1 MTERS
6 VVHSTFV
13 IERVYPATPEKVYFA
28 LSDPTA
34 KKRWFF
40 DPDNPMPSRHEM
52 DFRVGGKEVNAGCPS
67 DGQMHFYN
75 AIYYD
80 IVPNRRIVYSYELLF
95 GETRVSVSLATIEL
109 IAEGKGTRLILTEQ
123 GAFFDGIDSPA
134 TREHGTGELLDA
146 LGTALGAEGSGQSA
160 SRFGS

>member
-1 MTERS
+1 MPVRS

-13 IERVYPATPEKVYFA
+13 VERFYPVAPARVYFA
-28 LSDPTA
+28 LSDPDA

-67 DGQMHFYN
+67 DGQMHFFN
-75 AIYYD
+75 AVYQD

-109 IAEGKGTRLILTEQ
+109 IAEGGGTRLVMTEQ
-123 GAFFDGIDSPA
+123 GAFLDGHDTPDI
-134 TREHGTGELLDA
+134 REHGTGELLDA
-146 LGTALGAEGSGQSA
+146 LGAALEPD
-160 SRFGS
+160 RI

>member
-1 MTERS
+1 M
-6 VVHSTFV
+6 
-13 IERVYPATPEKVYFA
+13 TPEKVYFA
-28 LSDPTA
+28 LSDAEA

-52 DFRVGGKEVNAGCPS
+52 DFRVGAKEVNAGCPS

-75 AIYYD
+75 AVYQD

-109 IAEGKGTRLILTEQ
+109 IAEGRGTRLILTEQ

-146 LGTALGAEGSGQSA
+146 LEAALEPAT
-160 SRFGS
+160 

>member
-1 MTERS
+1 M
-6 VVHSTFV
+6 
-13 IERVYPATPEKVYFA
+13 A
-28 LSDPTA
+28 LSDPAA
-34 KKRWFF
+34 KKRWFV
-40 DPDNPMPSRHEM
+40 DPDNPQPNRHEM

-67 DGQMHFYN
+67 EGQMHFYN
-75 AIYYD
+75 AVYQD

-123 GAFFDGIDSPA
+123 GAFFDGHDKPG

-146 LGTALGAEGSGQSA
+146 LGAALQAA
-160 SRFGS
+160 N

>member
-13 IERVYPATPEKVYFA
+13 LERVYPAAPGKVYFA
-28 LSDPTA
+28 LSDPAA
-34 KKRWFF
+34 KKRWFV

-75 AIYYD
+75 AVYQD

-109 IAEGKGTRLILTEQ
+109 IPEGSGTRLILTEQ
-123 GAFFDGIDSPA
+123 GAFFDGIDTPA
-134 TREHGTGELLDA
+134 TREHGSGELLDA
-146 LGTALGAEGSGQSA
+146 LGAALAAGK
-160 SRFGS
+160 

>member
-13 IERVYPATPEKVYFA
+13 IERVYPATPAKVYFA
-28 LSDPTA
+28 LSDPAA

-52 DFRVGGKEVNAGCPS
+52 DFRVGGREVNAGCPS
-67 DGQMHFYN
+67 DGRMHFFN
-75 AIYYD
+75 AVYQD
-80 IVPNRRIVYSYELLF
+80 IVPNQRIVYSYELLF
-95 GETRVSVSLATIEL
+95 GETRVSVSLTTIEL
-109 IAEGKGTRLILTEQ
+109 VAEGKGTRLVMTEQ
-123 GAFFDGIDSPA
+123 GAFFDGHDTPA

-146 LGTALGAEGSGQSA
+146 LGAALA
-160 SRFGS
+160 SEV

>member
-13 IERVYPATPEKVYFA
+13 VERVYPAAPERVYFA
-28 LSDPTA
+28 LSDPAA
-34 KKRWFF
+34 KKRWFV
-40 DPDNPMPSRHEM
+40 DPHNPMPSRHEM

-67 DGQMHFYN
+67 DGQMHFFN
-75 AIYYD
+75 AVYQD

-95 GETRVSVSLATIEL
+95 GETRVSVSLATIE
-109 IAEGKGTRLILTEQ
+109 IVAEGTGTRLIMTEQ
-123 GAFFDGIDSPA
+123 GTFFDGHDTPA

-146 LGTALGAEGSGQSA
+146 LGA
-160 SRFGS
+160 SLAAD

>member
-13 IERVYPATPEKVYFA
+13 IERVYPVTPEKVYFA
-28 LSDPTA
+28 LSDAEA

-75 AIYYD
+75 AVYQD

-109 IAEGKGTRLILTEQ
+109 IAEGRGTRLILTEQ

-146 LGTALGAEGSGQSA
+146 LEAALEPAT
-160 SRFGS
+160 

>member
-1 MTERS
+1 MTKRS

-13 IERVYPATPEKVYFA
+13 IERVYPAAPEKVYFA
-28 LSDPTA
+28 LSDPA
-34 KKRWFF
+34 DKKRWFF

-67 DGQMHFYN
+67 DGQMHFFN
-75 AIYYD
+75 AVYRD

-109 IAEGKGTRLILTEQ
+109 IAEGKGTRLIMTEQ
-123 GAFFDGIDSPA
+123 GAFFDGIDTSS

-146 LGTALGAEGSGQSA
+146 LGAALATGDMKQ
-160 SRFGS
+160 

>member
-13 IERVYPATPEKVYFA
+13 IERFYPAAPERVYFA
-28 LSDPTA
+28 LSDPAA

-52 DFRVGGKEVNAGCPS
+52 DFRVGGREVNAGCPS
-67 DGQMHFYN
+67 DGQMHFFN
-75 AIYYD
+75 AVYQD

-109 IAEGKGTRLILTEQ
+109 VAEGKGTRLVLTEQ
-123 GAFFDGIDSPA
+123 GAFFDGIDTPS

-146 LGTALGAEGSGQSA
+146 LGAALAEGI
-160 SRFGS
+160 

>member
-13 IERVYPATPEKVYFA
+13 VERVYPAAPERVYFA
-28 LSDPTA
+28 LSDPAA
-34 KKRWFF
+34 KKRWFV
-40 DPDNPMPSRHEM
+40 DPHNPMPSRHEM

-67 DGQMHFYN
+67 DGQMHFFN
-75 AIYYD
+75 AVYQD

-95 GETRVSVSLATIEL
+95 GETRVSVSLATIE
-109 IAEGKGTRLILTEQ
+109 IVAEGTGTRLIMTEQ
-123 GAFFDGIDSPA
+123 GAFFDGHDTPA

-146 LGTALGAEGSGQSA
+146 LGAALAA
-160 SRFGS
+160 D

>member
-13 IERVYPATPEKVYFA
+13 IERFYPAAPEKVYFA
-28 LSDPTA
+28 LSDPAA
-34 KKRWFF
+34 KKRWFV

-75 AIYYD
+75 AVYQD

-109 IAEGKGTRLILTEQ
+109 IPEGKGTRLVLTEQ
-123 GAFFDGIDSPA
+123 GAFFDGIDTSA

-146 LGTALGAEGSGQSA
+146 LGTALELA
-160 SRFGS
+160 S

>member
-1 MTERS
+1 MSERS

-13 IERVYPATPEKVYFA
+13 IERVYPTAPEKVYFA

-52 DFRVGGKEVNAGCPS
+52 DFRVGGKELNAGCPS

-75 AIYYD
+75 AVYHD

-146 LGTALGAEGSGQSA
+146 LGTALRTEGSGQSA

>member
-13 IERVYPATPEKVYFA
+13 IERVYPVAPEKVYFA
-28 LSDPTA
+28 LSDPVA

-75 AIYYD
+75 AVYQD

-146 LGTALGAEGSGQSA
+146 LGTALQPAT
-160 SRFGS
+160 

>member
-13 IERVYPATPEKVYFA
+13 IERFYPAAPEKVYFA
-28 LSDPTA
+28 LSDPAA

-52 DFRVGGKEVNAGCPS
+52 DFRVGGREVNAGCPS
-67 DGQMHFYN
+67 DGQMHFFN
-75 AIYYD
+75 AVYQD

-109 IAEGKGTRLILTEQ
+109 VAEGKGTRLVLTEQ
-123 GAFFDGIDSPA
+123 GAFFDGIDTPS

-146 LGTALGAEGSGQSA
+146 LGAALAEGI
-160 SRFGS
+160 

>member
-13 IERVYPATPEKVYFA
+13 IERVYPVAPAKVYFA
-28 LSDPTA
+28 LSDAEA

-75 AIYYD
+75 AVYQD

-95 GETRVSVSLATIEL
+95 GEIRVSVSLATIEL
-109 IAEGKGTRLILTEQ
+109 LAEGSGTRLILTEQ

-146 LGTALGAEGSGQSA
+146 LGTALQPAN
-160 SRFGS
+160 

>member
-1 MTERS
+1 MSERS

-13 IERVYPATPEKVYFA
+13 VERVYPAAPEKVFFA
-28 LSDPTA
+28 LSDPAA
-34 KKRWFF
+34 KKRWFV

-52 DFRVGGKEVNAGCPS
+52 DFRVGGREVNAGCPS
-67 DGQMHFYN
+67 DGQMHFFN
-75 AIYYD
+75 AVYQD

-109 IAEGKGTRLILTEQ
+109 IAEGKGTRLVLTEQ
-123 GAFFDGIDSPA
+123 GAFFDGIDTPA

-146 LGTALGAEGSGQSA
+146 LGAALAA
-160 SRFGS
+160 AN

>member
-13 IERVYPATPEKVYFA
+13 IERVYPAAPEKVYFA
-28 LSDPTA
+28 LSDPAA
-34 KKRWFF
+34 KKRWFV

-75 AIYYD
+75 AVYQD

-109 IAEGKGTRLILTEQ
+109 ICHCAQHAHVDKVIPCLPWSSAELV
-123 GAFFDGIDSPA
+123 ANHSDPA
-134 TREHGTGELLDA
+134 AVDQVGDDA
-146 LGTALGAEGSGQSA
+146 LHRAA
-160 SRFGS
+160 

>member
-1 MTERS
+1 MIQRS

-13 IERVYPATPEKVYFA
+13 IERSYPAAPAKVYFA
-28 LSDPTA
+28 LNDPAA
-34 KKRWFF
+34 KRRWFA

-75 AIYYD
+75 AVYQD
-80 IVPNRRIVYSYELLF
+80 IVPNQRIVYSYELLF

-109 IAEGKGTRLILTEQ
+109 LAEGEGTRLVLTEQ
-123 GAFFDGIDSPA
+123 GAFLDGHDTSS

-146 LGTALGAEGSGQSA
+146 LGAFLRKDA
-160 SRFGS
+160 

>member
-13 IERVYPATPEKVYFA
+13 VERVYPAAPEQVYLA
-28 LSDPTA
+28 LSDPAA
-34 KKRWFF
+34 KKRWFA
-40 DPDNPMPSRHEM
+40 DPHNPMPSRHEM

-67 DGQMHFYN
+67 DGQMHFFN
-75 AIYYD
+75 AVYQD

-95 GETRVSVSLATIEL
+95 GETRVSVSLATIE
-109 IAEGKGTRLILTEQ
+109 IVAEGKGTHLIMTEQ
-123 GAFFDGIDSPA
+123 GAFFDGHDTPA

-146 LGTALGAEGSGQSA
+146 LGAALASGV
-160 SRFGS
+160 